1 MIFTTT
7 PPAFASVNDN
17 LIWVLFDANAN
28 DATKLNYKYVVE
40 VWVSGVKV
48 YTERS
53 YPRPTSGFGIVDLGA
68 TIRGYINSTFAP
80 TTTVVAQQSGAGDFC
95 TPSIVINVRE
105 EYNGTTGAIVLTDTA
120 RVFFNHYNDRGEF
133 QTAIAAYANQ
143 PLTNRGV
150 NIDLLS
156 TSAYY
161 FIPYFS
167 TTTAAFTV
175 VINGVS
181 TTVTP
186 TAANTMQLIN
196 IAVVGLLTNYAAI
209 INGVTYNINVVP
221 AGMYKNY
228 TLHFQNKF
236 GGFESMLFNK
246 VHKRMLDIEKKE
258 FKQLPYRVDGNGV
271 MTMAT
276 GIISNEQ
283 RTTFAAKFNE
293 KLNVQT
299 DLLSDVDYSWLYQLN
314 ISTMVWLEDNGQ
326 IYPVVITSSNYAFK
340 EWIVDKLNTLQL
352 DLEFTTSRNTQ
363 FR

>member
-1 MIFTTT
+1 M
-7 PPAFASVNDN
+7 
-17 LIWVLFDANAN
+17 
-28 DATKLNYKYVVE
+28 
-40 VWVSGVKV
+40 
-48 YTERS
+48 
-53 YPRPTSGFGIVDLGA
+53 
-68 TIRGYINSTFAP
+68 
-80 TTTVVAQQSGAGDFC
+80 
-95 TPSIVINVRE
+95 
-105 EYNGTTGAIVLTDTA
+105 LTDTA

>member
-7 PPAFASVNDN
+7 PPQYASVNDN

-40 VWVSGVKV
+40 VWVNGAKV
-48 YTERS
+48 YTERT
-53 YPRPTSGFGIVDLGA
+53 YPRPTSGFGIVDMGA
-68 TIRGYINSTFAP
+68 IIRGYINSNFTP
-80 TTTVVAQQSGAGDFC
+80 GIGIVAQQSGAGDFC

-133 QTAIAAYANQ
+133 QTAIAAYTNQ
-143 PLTNRGV
+143 PLTNRGS

-196 IAVVGLLTNYAAI
+196 IAVGAIANYTAI
-209 INGVTYNINVVP
+209 IGGVTYYVNVVP
-221 AGMYKNY
+221 AGLYKNY
-228 TLHFQNKF
+228 TLHFQNKY

-246 VHKRMLDIEKKE
+246 VHKRSLDIEKKE
-258 FKQLPYRVDGNGV
+258 FKQLPYRVDSSGV
-271 MTMAT
+271 TTFAN

-293 KLNVQT
+293 KLNIQT
-299 DLLSDVDYSWLYQLN
+299 DLLADIDYSWLYQLN
-314 ISTMVWLEDNGQ
+314 VSTMVWLEDNGQ
-326 IYPVVITSSNYAFK
+326 LHPVSITSSNYAFR
-340 EWIVDKLNTLQL
+340 EWIVDKLTTLQL
-352 DLEFTTSRNTQ
+352 DIEFTTNRNTQ
-363 FR
+363 YR